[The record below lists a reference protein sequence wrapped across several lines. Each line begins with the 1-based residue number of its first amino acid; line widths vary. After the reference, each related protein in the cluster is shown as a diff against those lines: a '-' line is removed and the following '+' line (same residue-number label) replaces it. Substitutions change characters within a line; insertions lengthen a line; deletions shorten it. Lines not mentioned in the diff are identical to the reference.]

1 MGSLNRAF
9 VAKDDEFY
17 TRYEDVEAELKH
29 YNFSGKSVLCP
40 CDSEESAF
48 VQYFKNN
55 FSSIGL
61 KSLLYTYLGADII
74 KVYDGISMV
83 DMTCSYADCTDGT
96 LLNCADIVVTNP
108 PFSIYGDIYRKLKVP
123 FILLTPLHKI
133 TIKDVFKDFMNNKC
147 RFGYTN
153 PTRYIRPDGTIKQL
167 GNCYWL
173 TSLPVTFVKSY
184 KYVDKMPLQK
194 YYNVNC
200 VFIDK
205 CSNIPDNYYEP
216 MAVPLTFL
224 YGFPFNDFEILG
236 ITAESNWNNINK
248 ISIIPIEAG
257 QVLKNDEWVN
267 TRIIDAI
274 LPRIDGKYLVEGKIR
289 CCHPFKRLIIKR
301 KKITT

>member
-29 YNFSGKSVLCP
+29 YDFSDKSVLCP

-55 FSSIGL
+55 FSSLGL
-61 KSLLYTYLGADII
+61 KSLLYMHQGADSI
-74 KVYDGISMV
+74 KIHDGNLTMNKSC
-83 DMTCSYADCTDGT
+83 DYADCTDSA

-108 PFSIYGDIYRKLKVP
+108 PFSIYSDIYKNLKVP

-133 TIKDVFKDFMNNKC
+133 TIKNVFKDFMEGHC

-153 PTRYIRPDGTIKQL
+153 PTKYIRPDGTIKHL

-173 TSLPVTFVKSY
+173 TSLPVYFVKTY
-184 KYVDKMPLQK
+184 KYADKLPLQK
-194 YYNVNC
+194 YCNVDC

-205 CSNIPDNYYEP
+205 CSNIPDDYYEP
-216 MAVPLTFL
+216 MAVPITFL
-224 YGFPFNDFEILG
+224 YGFPFNDFEVLG

-248 ISIIPIEAG
+248 ISINPVESA
-257 QVLKNDEWVN
+257 QVLKNGKWIN

-274 LPRIDGKYLVEGKIR
+274 LPRIDGKYLVEDKIR

-301 KKITT
+301 KKINT